1 MVEGLSSPGLCTA
14 ALLLLVSP
22 GFPPVWKCSERER
35 ICFLARAIG
44 EFQVNSIAP
53 LLPDRNALQPTGD
66 VGREQILQ
74 CGSDLLLLT
83 LVSSCGSGCPGQG
96 SSTHCCCGCQILF
109 SLLRAWHCFQQ
120 MHFRGR
126 ERDEFGS
133 PLSRAGGNESKPRS
147 NQTIVLVTNHLCRAT
162 PRGLC
167 PSPLCEL
174 ESQAGSGVEVLREA
188 SCGMSWVE
196 FVA

>member
-22 GFPPVWKCSERER
+22 GFPPVWKCSEREM

-96 SSTHCCCGCQILF
+96 TRTAAVGARSSSPYFELGTVFSKYILEEGKEM
-109 SLLRAWHCFQQ
+109 SL
-120 MHFRGR
+120 
-126 ERDEFGS
+126 
-133 PLSRAGGNESKPRS
+133 
-147 NQTIVLVTNHLCRAT
+147 V
-162 PRGLC
+162 C
-167 PSPLCEL
+167 P
-174 ESQAGSGVEVLREA
+174 
-188 SCGMSWVE
+188 
-196 FVA
+196 